1 MEDTSESFGLPAT
14 ADLMFAL
21 ISNEEL
27 ASLGQIMVKQLKNR
41 YNDPNVN
48 KRFVVAVDRS
58 KMRLFDTDDPTTG
71 LVDDTP
77 TFDKSEVSERFKD
90 FKLE

>member
-1 MEDTSESFGLPAT
+1 
-14 ADLMFAL
+14 MFAL

-27 ASLGQIMVKQLKNR
+27 AANGQIMVKQLKNR
-41 YNDPNVN
+41 YNDPNIN

-58 KMRLFDTDDPTTG
+58 KMRLFDVDNPDAG

-77 TFDKSEVSERFKD
+77 TFDKSEVNKRFED